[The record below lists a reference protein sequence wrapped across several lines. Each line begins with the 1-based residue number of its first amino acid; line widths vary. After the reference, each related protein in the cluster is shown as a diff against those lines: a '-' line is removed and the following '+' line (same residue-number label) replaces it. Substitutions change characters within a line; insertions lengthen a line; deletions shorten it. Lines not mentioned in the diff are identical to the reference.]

1 MSQRVS
7 PDAPRKGTTLS
18 YLPAL
23 DGIRGV
29 AMLGIFGVHAGVYLT
44 AGGFYLLDSFFALSG
59 FLITS
64 LLIVEWRKSGTVKL
78 KVFWA
83 RRARRLLPALFV
95 MLIGVA
101 IIYGLFVPAGTYP
114 TLRGDALSALF
125 YFANWHFIAA
135 GDNYFDQTALTSPLI
150 HMWSLSLEEQFY
162 VVWPLVVLGLL
173 KLWRSLRVLL
183 VVCVVGALLSALEMA
198 LVYKPADVTRVY
210 FGTDTHAQSV
220 LVGASLAVGLAMW
233 AERRRKG
240 AEQDWQART
249 PGARALLTVIG
260 VMGVAVTAIL
270 CTTVHSDQAF
280 AYRGGFLLAAVAA
293 SAVLLS
299 VSCAQFSL
307 VAKVLSF
314 PVFTYVGRMSYGMYL
329 WHFPLFI
336 FIDHARTGLTG
347 WPLFAVRVAPTV
359 AVASASFFFVERP
372 IRQGTFFTS
381 FRVRVLTAPA
391 VAVVVVA
398 IVLATMP
405 ATETFAGGS
414 VALGPVPATPLPATI
429 PVAYRSTPVRVLL
442 VGDSEALTLGI
453 GLGAAVR
460 ADPAKYDHLYLLNE
474 GILGCGVADG
484 TTGIQGGTTFVV
496 GKPCTPD
503 PQQGNCPPGGVFGPS
518 QHVPCQA
525 WTAAWADWVGQLKP
539 NVVVLLAGGG
549 EVLDRQFG
557 GRMTNILDPVFAAYV
572 KSQLEKAVRIAT
584 AGGAFMVFMTKPCQ
598 STGEQ
603 PDGNPWPDDSSAR
616 QDVYDDLLRQV
627 AARHPGQV
635 YVQDLNATVC
645 PGGRYTEDLNGVPVR
660 ESDGIHFQYQEPGVG
675 GDYLAPAILPYWV
688 ELGHLQEAQTDGAS
702 VGVAALPEFFAPQ

>member
-1 MSQRVS
+1 MSQQVS
-7 PDAPRKGTTLS
+7 PDAPKQGTTLS

-29 AMLGIFGVHAGVYLT
+29 AMIGILGVHAEVYLT

-101 IIYGLFVPAGTYP
+101 ILYGLFVPAGTYA

-162 VVWPLVVLGLL
+162 VVWPLVVLGIF
-173 KLWRSLRVLL
+173 KIWRSLRVLL
-183 VVCVVGALLSALEMA
+183 IVCIVGAFLSALEMA
-198 LVYKPADVTRVY
+198 LVYNPADVTRVY

-220 LVGASLAVGLAMW
+220 LIGASLAVGLAMW
-233 AERRRKG
+233 ADRRRKG

-249 PGARALLTVIG
+249 ARARFLLTAIG
-260 VMGVAVTAIL
+260 VAGIAGTAVL
-270 CTTVHSDQAF
+270 CITVHSDQAF
-280 AYRGGFLLAAVAA
+280 AYRGGFFLAAIAA

-299 VSCAQFSL
+299 VSCAQSSP

-314 PVFTYVGRMSYGMYL
+314 TVFTYVGRISYSTYL

-336 FIDHARTGLTG
+336 FINHARTGLTG
-347 WPLFAVRVAPTV
+347 WPLFAVRVVPTL

-381 FRVRVLTAPA
+381 FRVRILTVPA
-391 VAVVVVA
+391 AAVVVVA

-405 ATETFAGGS
+405 ATETYAGGS
-414 VALGPVPATPLPATI
+414 VALGGVPATPIDAAI
-429 PVAYRSTPVRVLL
+429 PVAYRHTPVRVLL

-453 GLGAAVR
+453 GLGAAAR
-460 ADPAKYDHLYLLNE
+460 GDPGKYDHLYLLNE
-474 GILGCGVADG
+474 GILGCGVAQG
-484 TTGIQGGTTFVV
+484 TTGIQGNTTFIV
-496 GKPCTPD
+496 GKPCTPY
-503 PQQGNCPPGGVFGPS
+503 PQRGNCPPGGAFGPR
-518 QHVPCQA
+518 QDVPCQE
-525 WTAAWADWVGQLKP
+525 WTAAWADWVRQLKP
-539 NVVVLLAGGG
+539 NVVVFLAGGG
-549 EVLDRQFG
+549 EVLDREFEG
-557 GRMTNILDPVFAAYV
+557 HMTNILDPAFAAYV

-584 AGGAFMVFMTKPCQ
+584 AGGALMVLMTKPCQ

-603 PDGNPWPDDSSAR
+603 LDGEPWPEDSSAR
-616 QDVYDDLLRQV
+616 QDVYNSLLRQV
-627 AARHPGQV
+627 AAEHPSRV
-635 YVQDLNATVC
+635 FIQDLNSYVC
-645 PGGRYTEDLNGVPVR
+645 PGGRYTADLNGVPVR

-688 ELGHLQEAQTDGAS
+688 DLGHLQEAQTDGAS
-702 VGVAALPEFFAPQ
+702 VDVGSLPEFFAPQ